1 MPRQQETPR
10 WIVGV
15 LTGILLLV
23 LALFMVCVQAAQNVG
38 CWMDWK
44 DSGRQW
50 RFQYGPGTCQVHDGK
65 GWVPAS
71 RVRVD

>member
-1 MPRQQETPR
+1 MSRRNSER
-10 WIVGV
+10 WMVAAGIGII
-15 LTGILLLV
+15 LTF
-23 LALFMVCVQAAQNVG
+23 LAVVMVIAQSLQNVG

-50 RFQYGPGTCQVHDGK
+50 RFQYGAAICQVHDGK